1 MREPVVILPGL
12 LCDSRMFRAQI
23 EALSAQV
30 VEGFYGGADRI
41 GAMAE
46 HALAQMPERCALLG
60 HSMGAR
66 VALEIWRRAPE
77 RIARLALADTGV
89 HPVGEGEAERRFAL
103 RDIGRRDG
111 DEALVDAWLP
121 PMVGI
126 SHRQDEDLMAG
137 LRAMAVAA
145 GTATFERQIMALLH
159 RPEAAGLLATISCP
173 TVVIVGAE
181 DEWSPVAQ
189 HQRIAAAIPG
199 ARLRVLAKAGHMAP
213 AEDPHGFNEI
223 LRDWLSWPA

>member
-1 MREPVVILPGL
+1 MREPLVILPGL
-12 LCDSRMFRAQI
+12 MCDSRMFGAQI

-30 VEGFYGGADRI
+30 VGGFYGKADRI
-41 GAMAE
+41 GAMADY
-46 HALAQMPERCALLG
+46 ALAQMPDHCALLG

-89 HPVGEGEAERRFAL
+89 HPVGDGEAERRFAL
-103 RDIGRRDG
+103 RDIGLRDG

-126 SHRQDEDLMAG
+126 SHRQDKALLAG

-145 GTATFERQIMALLH
+145 GTATFERQILALLH
-159 RPEAAGLLATISCP
+159 RPEAIGVLGTISCP